1 MSTKI
6 NVRSPFYL
14 KYGEPALPAVA
25 LDCATINLQGF
36 AVDQFGNVTLP
47 DSDYG
52 TIASYTS
59 SAGDFTDGRFATVGS
74 DTSRTVTF
82 SIRS

>member
-14 KYGEPALPAVA
+14 KFSEPALPSVA
-25 LDCATINLQGF
+25 LTCSLINLQGF
-36 AVDQFGNVTLP
+36 AVDEFGNVTLP

-52 TIASYTS
+52 TIA
-59 SAGDFTDGRFATVGS
+59 
-74 DTSRTVTF
+74 
-82 SIRS
+82 